1 VKKPINKVALAL
13 WALAVLVVIGEACS
27 FAIIQHGIQRSAAT
41 GDTVYLVVGGIW
53 NMVRS
58 TVISAGA
65 LVALGMMVELL
76 DQIRRNTVRQD

>member
-1 VKKPINKVALAL
+1 MKKPINKVALAL
-13 WALAVLVVIGEACS
+13 WALAVLVAIGEVCS
-27 FAIIQHGIQRSAAT
+27 FAVIQHGIQRSAAA

-58 TVISAGA
+58 AVISSAA

-76 DQIRRNTVRQD
+76 DQIRGNTARQD